1 MPMNAHDAVRHK
13 RQQFR
18 KLLRRKKMTVMPGGF
33 SPLYARLAQQAG
45 FESFFLAGSQLS
57 AFLYGVP
64 DNGIIGLRE
73 LVDHA
78 RHMAAEADIPIQVDA
93 DTGFGNAVNVFYA
106 VREIVRSGV
115 AALNI
120 EDQEAPKK
128 SATNAG
134 RRCIPT
140 AEAVGKIQ
148 AAVAA
153 RNEVDPEFSIC
164 ARCDILGAEGSS
176 FDDALERCVAYVE
189 RGGADFIWLN
199 SVESRKDL
207 KRACKE
213 IPAPVLTIWGGNDA
227 PPSVAEYEALGV
239 RIALYPVQVATSGLQ
254 ASWEFLNDLREH
266 GSRALADWNVRADA
280 NRWGRPDHRMLLRL
294 DDVRN
299 AEAKYL
305 PADLQRDYAKTWGH
319 KTNFNPAAAAPKKKA
334 VARPARRK

>member
-1 MPMNAHDAVRHK
+1 MKMNGHDAVRHK
-13 RQQFR
+13 RSLFR
-18 KLLRRKKMTVMPGGF
+18 KILRRKKLTVMPGGF

-45 FESFFLAGSQLS
+45 FDAFFLAGSQLS

-78 RHMAAEADIPIQVDA
+78 RHMAAAADIPIQVDA
-93 DTGFGNAVNVFYA
+93 DTGFGNAVNVYYA

-115 AALNI
+115 ACLNI

-134 RRCIPT
+134 RRCISM
-140 AEAVGKIQ
+140 AEALGKIQ

-153 RNEVDPEFSIC
+153 RDEIDPEFSIC

-176 FDDALERCVAYVE
+176 FDDALERCVAYIE
-189 RGGADFIWLN
+189 QGGADFVWLN
-199 SVESRKDL
+199 SVETRKDL

-213 IPAPVLTIWGGNDA
+213 IPAPVLAIWGGNDA
-227 PPSVAEYEALGV
+227 PPSIAEYEALGV
-239 RIALYPVQVATSGLQ
+239 RIALFPVQAATSGLQ
-254 ASWEFLNDLREH
+254 ASWEFLNDLREK
-266 GSRALADWNVRADA
+266 GSRAMAEWNVRADS

-299 AEAKYL
+299 AESRFL
-305 PADLQRDYAKTWGH
+305 PSDLQRDYVKTWGH
-319 KTNFNPAAAAPKKKA
+319 KTNFNPTATAVRAPAKRA
-334 VARPARRK
+334 ARRK